1 MALLTVER
9 TSTSHEADLPLP
21 SMAWAVI
28 TALPFLWMRT
38 STAVPIVTP
47 DLSREAEAEEACT
60 VATLSSLLDH
70 CRRLSVA
77 SAGYTVALRL
87 KRLRSPLTVTRGRF
101 ISSELTMT
109 SGGLGL
115 TGVPFCVMVSVVVM
129 EGALVDDKTIR

>member
-1 MALLTVER
+1 
-9 TSTSHEADLPLP
+9 
-21 SMAWAVI
+21 MAWAVI

-38 STAVPIVTP
+38 STAVPIATP

-77 SAGYTVALRL
+77 LRL

-109 SGGLGL
+109 SVGL
-115 TGVPFCVMVSVVVM
+115 VPFCVMVSVVVM
-129 EGALVDDKTIR
+129 EGALVDDKVTVSLRSSELMFGSTAKE